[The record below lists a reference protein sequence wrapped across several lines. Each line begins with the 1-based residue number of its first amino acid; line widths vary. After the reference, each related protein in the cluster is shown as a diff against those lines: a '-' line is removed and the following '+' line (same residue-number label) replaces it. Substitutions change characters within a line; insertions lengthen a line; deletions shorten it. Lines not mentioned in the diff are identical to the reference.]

1 MVLPMIVKKT
11 TLSYINFL
19 NNFVVMGLYAL
30 KSADR
35 ILLLGTVGTF
45 FVFKKV
51 TLRNRGPPNINLNFK
66 KFELIGGN
74 KNGQAF

>member
-19 NNFVVMGLYAL
+19 NNFVVVGLYAL

-35 ILLLGTVGTF
+35 ISLLDMVGTF

-51 TLRNRGPPNINLNFK
+51 IFKNRGPPNINLNFK
-66 KFELIGGN
+66 NLN
-74 KNGQAF
+74 

>member
-19 NNFVVMGLYAL
+19 NNFVVVGLYAL

-35 ILLLGTVGTF
+35 ISLLDMVGTF
-45 FVFKKV
+45 FVFKSANF
-51 TLRNRGPPNINLNFK
+51 RNRGPPTINLNFK
-66 KFELIGGN
+66 DLN
-74 KNGQAF
+74 

>member
-19 NNFVVMGLYAL
+19 NNFVVVGLYAL

-35 ILLLGTVGTF
+35 ISLLDMVGTF
-45 FVFKKV
+45 FVFKRA
-51 TLRNRGPPNINLNFK
+51 LFRNRGPPIINLNFK
-66 KFELIGGN
+66 DLN
-74 KNGQAF
+74 

>member
-30 KSADR
+30 KRANR
-35 ILLLGTVGTF
+35 ILFLDMVGSF
-45 FVFKKV
+45 FAFKRVIPKCRSPPTINLDFKKK
-51 TLRNRGPPNINLNFK
+51 I
-66 KFELIGGN
+66 
-74 KNGQAF
+74 

>member
-19 NNFVVMGLYAL
+19 NNFVVVGLYAL

-35 ILLLGTVGTF
+35 ISLLDMVGTF
-45 FVFKKV
+45 FVFKRAI
-51 TLRNRGPPNINLNFK
+51 LRNRGPPDINLKFK
-66 KFELIGGN
+66 NLN
-74 KNGQAF
+74 

>member
-30 KSADR
+30 KRANR
-35 ILLLGTVGTF
+35 ILFLDMVGSF
-45 FVFKKV
+45 FAFKRVIPKC
-51 TLRNRGPPNINLNFK
+51 RSPPTINLDFVKSLN
-66 KFELIGGN
+66 
-74 KNGQAF
+74 

>member
-19 NNFVVMGLYAL
+19 NNYVVVELYAL

-35 ILLLGTVGTF
+35 ISLLDMVGTF
-45 FVFKKV
+45 FVFKKIIP
-51 TLRNRGPPNINLNFK
+51 RGRSPPTINLDFK
-66 KFELIGGN
+66 KNLN
-74 KNGQAF
+74 W